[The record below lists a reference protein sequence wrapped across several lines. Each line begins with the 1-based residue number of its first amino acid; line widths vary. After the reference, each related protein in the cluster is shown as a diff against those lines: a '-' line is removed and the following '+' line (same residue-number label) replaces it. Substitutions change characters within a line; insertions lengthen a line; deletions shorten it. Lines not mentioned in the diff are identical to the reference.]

1 MHPSAR
7 LRSLDALDGFDALR
21 VVLLG
26 LLLCACLTI
35 RAQAQR
41 ITLIG
46 TGDIT
51 LSNGVARIMQERGE
65 DYPFAQIAPF
75 LRQADIAFG
84 NLECVL
90 AKGGERLPKQFNF
103 RAHPNGAQ
111 VLQRAGFDI
120 VSLANNHS
128 WDYGKEG
135 LAEMIGHLERAGVKH
150 VGAGCTLSEAHS
162 LRVITVRGVRVGF
175 LAYLGMFPPLI
186 PLRAKEPGVAMGYL
200 HLVRRDVAAA
210 RKKVDFLIVSLHAG
224 IEGAPRRSP
233 RQQSIARTAVDAG
246 ADMVI
251 GHHPHVLQDSEIYRD
266 KPIFYSLGNFI
277 FPTRPSYRTA
287 ILVATLERGKPPR
300 ARLVEVEVHRRQ
312 ARIVRA
318 REARFP

>member
-1 MHPSAR
+1 MHPFVR
-7 LRSLDALDGFDALR
+7 LRCQDARRAA
-21 VVLLG
+21 VLC

-51 LSNGVARIMQERGE
+51 LSHGVARIMRERGE
-65 DYPFAQIAPF
+65 DYPFAAIAPF

-90 AKGGERLPKQFNF
+90 AVGGERLPKQFNF
-103 RAHPNGAQ
+103 RAHPDGAR

-135 LAEMIGHLERAGVKH
+135 LAEMIGHLERAGVRQI
-150 VGAGCTLSEAHS
+150 GAGRTLSEAHT

-186 PLRAKEPGVAMGYL
+186 PLREKEPGVAMGYL
-200 HLVRRDVAAA
+200 PLVRRDVTAA
-210 RKKVDFLIVSLHAG
+210 RRQVDFLIVSLHAG

-233 RQQSIARTAVDAG
+233 RQQSIARTAIDAG

-251 GHHPHVLQDSEIYRD
+251 GHHPHVIQDWETYRG
-266 KPIFYSLGNFI
+266 KPIYYSLGNFL

-300 ARLVEVEVHRRQ
+300 ARLVEVEVANRQ
-312 ARIVRA
+312 ARLVRS